1 MATEERATDGL
12 IIVQPFPIETE
23 DDIVDEESTEED
35 ALEDD
40 PFDTINEADEQDEQS
55 ARHQS
60 NRSHQ
65 NQGKTSPVQSYAQ
78 KLFEN
83 KA

>member
-40 PFDTINEADEQDEQS
+40 PFDTINEADE
-55 ARHQS
+55 
-60 NRSHQ
+60 
-65 NQGKTSPVQSYAQ
+65 
-78 KLFEN
+78 
-83 KA
+83 